1 MHPRLKSILPWLAI
15 ALIVLGAW
23 QFWPGGDA
31 PSPSP
36 LDPAVLAAALS
47 KADGARAESASSGD
61 DATPA
66 ADDAESDAEWQPR
79 LPRDLGAHPDAA
91 AELWDLTG
99 ALEDATGARYGLRL
113 TLIRL
118 GLLGGDLPDGS
129 GAARSASLAANALL
143 LGRAALIPASGE
155 PTYAER
161 ASRVAAGLAGVAGE
175 PARVWIEDWELISSD
190 GEGGGQLRI
199 SMQDRTLEL
208 TLTSVKPVLTPAAAL
223 LTNDQRGGAGAPGP
237 RWLSQPRIGLGGRLH
252 GPGGTRNLEGTG
264 WLDHAWG
271 DDATAAGGL
280 GGGGRGQLALN
291 RFLLQ
296 LDDDTEL
303 LCIQLRRRAGG
314 GTAVPT
320 CLLNPRAGEP
330 EVLRRRAL
338 SLTPKEGSWHSARSG
353 AEYPLHWRLIAPA
366 LGLELDIDAL
376 RPDQELLLAEPAWSG
391 AVTARGS
398 RDGSPVI
405 ATGRMDLSGYAPG
418 QGR

>member
-1 MHPRLKSILPWLAI
+1 MHPRLKPILPWLAV

-47 KADGARAESASSGD
+47 EADAERAEGAGSGD
-61 DATPA
+61 NRAPA
-66 ADDAESDAEWQPR
+66 AAEAGPGTDWQPS
-79 LPRDLGAHPDAA
+79 LPRDLGAHPDAG

-99 ALEDATGARYGLRL
+99 ALRDDTGARYGLRL

-118 GLLGGDLPDGS
+118 GLPGVDLPDGS
-129 GAARSASLAANALL
+129 GGARSAAFAANALL

-161 ASRVAAGLAGVAGE
+161 ASRVAAGLAGAADE
-175 PARVWIEDWELISSD
+175 PVRVWVEDWELISSD
-190 GEGGGQLRI
+190 GEGSGRLRI
-199 SMQDRTLEL
+199 SMQDSTLEL

-223 LTNDQRGGAGAPGP
+223 LTSDQRGGAGAPGP
-237 RWLSQPRIGLGGRLH
+237 RWLSQPRITLGGRLL
-252 GPGGTRNLEGTG
+252 GPGGMRNLEGTG
-264 WLDHAWG
+264 WLDRAWG

-303 LCIQLRRRAGG
+303 LCIHLRRRAGG
-314 GTAVPT
+314 GTPVPT
-320 CLLNPRAGEP
+320 CLLNPTAGEP

-338 SLTPKEGSWHSARSG
+338 SLTPKEGTWHSARSG
-353 AEYPLHWRLIAPA
+353 AEYPLHWRLTAPA
-366 LGLELDIDAL
+366 LGLALDIDAL

-391 AVTARGS
+391 TVTARGS
-398 RDGSPVI
+398 RDGSPVA
-405 ATGRMDLSGYAPG
+405 ATGRMDLSGYA
-418 QGR
+418 QGHGS